1 MAITTYAELK
11 SSIANWLNRDDLTA
25 VIPDFIAL
33 AESSMNR
40 SLRHWRMEKRSTATI
55 DSRYSALPGG
65 FLSAI
70 RFHLD
75 ADQTPIELVSAFA
88 LQKKRQERANTSG
101 RPRYYAVVGGQLEV
115 CPSPDASYTGEL
127 YYYDKFDELSDS
139 NTTNWLLT
147 NYPDAY
153 LYGAL
158 LHAAPYLAED
168 ARAETWAAL
177 YQTAIGAIN
186 SESDTAK
193 TSGSGLRMQIGSY

>member
-177 YQTAIGAIN
+177 YQSAVSAIN